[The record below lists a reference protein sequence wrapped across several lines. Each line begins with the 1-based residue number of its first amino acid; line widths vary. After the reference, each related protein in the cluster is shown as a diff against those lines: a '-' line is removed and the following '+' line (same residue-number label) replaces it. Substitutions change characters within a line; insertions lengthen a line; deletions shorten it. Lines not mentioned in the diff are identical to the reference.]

1 MYSVWDSWH
10 DMFCIFLE
18 PKQLQRSHV
27 MWFFPEALYRWHGTC
42 IFLFFFTLQ
51 MAWEFAF
58 GGMSDN
64 SHVIC
69 RLYMLI
75 FIYIY
80 SILYVVKLPFVW
92 RIDNCHAPVQYR
104 ARGHGSNCSRVPL
117 REAKAR
123 STTTAKC
130 EILSRVEHFDAIH
143 PILRPSHTQRIS
155 AWCTCG
161 ISWFAR
167 HNPQF
172 EIPSGFVPVP
182 GGRKRCTNGF
192 LSKEL
197 GIGPIAVG

>member
-1 MYSVWDSWH
+1 MSCD
-10 DMFCIFLE
+10 
-18 PKQLQRSHV
+18 
-27 MWFFPEALYRWHGTC
+27 FFSEALYRWHGTYA
-42 IFLFFFTLQ
+42 FFRFFSLCRWHGSLLLGECPTTP
-51 MAWEFAF
+51 
-58 GGMSDN
+58 MS
-64 SHVIC
+64 SAGYIC
-69 RLYMLI
+69 WYL
-75 FIYIY
+75 FIYIVFIY

-104 ARGHGSNCSRVPL
+104 ARGHGSNCLRVPL

-130 EILSRVEHFDAIH
+130 EILNRVEHFDAIH

-192 LSKEL
+192 LSKEF